1 MLEALLELLESLSEL
16 ITFESVMVF
25 AVVVAP
31 ISAVQIQKRLETY
44 REHKFRQYGIFRTL
58 MANRANRLSTAH
70 VEAFNSIPIDFSE
83 KKKREKPITNARK
96 ILLDHYC
103 TYININREH
112 YKNDSE
118 YNSLVQAFNLKA
130 TDFSNDLLF
139 EMSKYL
145 GYDFDKIDIKN
156 GYYDPEGHAT
166 EVNIDRAIRNGLM
179 NVLQGTTP
187 LDINVKNLIEQPPNK
202 KKKKPPK

>member
-1 MLEALLELLESLSEL
+1 MLESLLNLLESLLEL
-16 ITFESVMVF
+16 ITFESVMVL

-31 ISAVQIQKRLETY
+31 ISAVQVQKRLEIY
-44 REHKFRQYGIFRTL
+44 REHRARQYHIFRTL
-58 MANRANRLSTAH
+58 MANRANRLSSAH

-96 ILLDHYC
+96 ILLDHYN
-103 TYININREH
+103 TNINRDN
-112 YKNDSE
+112 YKNESE
-118 YNSLVQAFNLKA
+118 YNSLMQAFNLKV

-156 GYYDPEGHAT
+156 GYYAPEGHAV
-166 EVNIDRAIRNGLM
+166 EGDIDRAIRNGLM
-179 NVLQGTTP
+179 NVLQGNTP
-187 LDINVKNLIEQPPNK
+187 LDINVRNLIEQPPNK
-202 KKKKPPK
+202 KKKKLPK